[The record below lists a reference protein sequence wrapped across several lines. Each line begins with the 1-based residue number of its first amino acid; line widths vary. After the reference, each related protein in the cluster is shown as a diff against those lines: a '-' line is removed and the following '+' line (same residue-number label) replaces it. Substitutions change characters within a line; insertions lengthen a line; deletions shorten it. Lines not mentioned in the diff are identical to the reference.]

1 MKRRVFTGLI
11 ALCGGLALGLPPAQA
26 QPQATP
32 LLVVS
37 GQVRQPLALGRADLL
52 ALQRKDYQEGRR
64 VTQDGQD
71 VTLTVRYQGVPLRQ
85 LIDQAGLQPDRRA
98 VRKAVVLLTAKD
110 GYQASYSWGELY
122 NSVLGDGVVVVLR
135 QGNDELLDTDGLP
148 TLRSLQDLRPGPR
161 HVRWLQR
168 IEVLLPA
175 SAGNEH

>member
-1 MKRRVFTGLI
+1 M
-11 ALCGGLALGLPPAQA
+11 
-26 QPQATP
+26 
-32 LLVVS
+32 
-37 GQVRQPLALGRADLL
+37 
-52 ALQRKDYQEGRR
+52 
-64 VTQDGQD
+64 
-71 VTLTVRYQGVPLRQ
+71 
-85 LIDQAGLQPDRRA
+85 
-98 VRKAVVLLTAKD
+98 RKAVVLLTAKD

-122 NSVLGDGVVVVLR
+122 NSALGDGVVVVLR